1 MLLNLLAVYAVA
13 LMTTLYMPVQSAYT
27 YQKMDELMPELRQY
41 LGRTH
46 LGTLKARQFNDD
58 DNAFQMFTK
67 RTAEQQIR
75 ERKSNNL
82 RNLMRIG
89 KRNVPFVDN
98 FAREDEVGVGAI
110 GPVYYL
116 PSDFLQAYRP
126 QSVWLRR

>member
-58 DNAFQMFTK
+58 DNAFQ
-67 RTAEQQIR
+67 QIR

>member
-58 DNAFQMFTK
+58 DNAFQ
-67 RTAEQQIR
+67 QIR

-98 FAREDEVGVGAI
+98 FAREDE
-110 GPVYYL
+110 
-116 PSDFLQAYRP
+116 AYRP

>member
-46 LGTLKARQFNDD
+46 LGTLKARKFNDD
-58 DNAFQMFTK
+58 DNAF
-67 RTAEQQIR
+67 QQIR

-89 KRNVPFVDN
+89 KRNVPIADN
-98 FAREDEVGVGAI
+98 FAREDEGGVGALS
-110 GPVYYL
+110 PVFYI
-116 PSDFLQAYRP
+116 PTDFLQAYRP